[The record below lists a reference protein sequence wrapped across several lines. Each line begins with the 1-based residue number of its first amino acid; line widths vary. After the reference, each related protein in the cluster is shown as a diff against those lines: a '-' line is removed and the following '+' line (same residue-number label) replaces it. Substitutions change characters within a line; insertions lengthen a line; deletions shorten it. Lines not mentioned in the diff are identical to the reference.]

1 MNSSNFKLIFILIL
15 IFISTLFI
23 GQNTQEVTV
32 NLLFQ
37 TYSTSVAIVVVSM
50 LLIGILVGWFFK
62 GNNNS
67 NKKETIEKINTES
80 TD

>member
-1 MNSSNFKLIFILIL
+1 MNSSNIKLIFILIL

-37 TYSTSVAIVVVSM
+37 TYSPSVAIVVVSM
-50 LLIGILVGWFFK
+50 LIIGILVGWFFK

-67 NKKETIEKINTES
+67 KEKKPIEKVNTES

>member
-1 MNSSNFKLIFILIL
+1 LIFILIL